1 MSNESNSNNK
11 PRSSRVIGIVLYQD
25 NENHLKEIEQLR
37 ADPRAVGI
45 YHDRDLTDEGEF
57 KKPHYHFLYKFDNP
71 STFGSLL
78 KIFPDHEEHLLYY
91 VNSFKGQARYLLHM
105 DNPEKAQYLQDD
117 LIGNARLIKKYLN
130 SDDKFADD
138 LIKITRFIESFPDYL
153 SLHDLLCFCYD
164 FDCIGAYVKLQHTF
178 IRQLDLHN
186 YKFENKEKK

>member
-1 MSNESNSNNK
+1 MSNENNTVNK
-11 PRSSRVIGIVLYQD
+11 PQLSRVIGIVLYQD

-37 ADPRAVGI
+37 VDPRAVGI
-45 YHDRDLTDEGEF
+45 YHDRDVTDEGEF

-78 KIFPDHEEHLLYY
+78 KIFPNHEEHLLYY

-117 LIGNARLIKKYLN
+117 LIGNVRLIKKYLN

-153 SLHDLLCFCYD
+153 SLHDLLIFCYD
-164 FDCIGAYVKLQHTF
+164 FDCVGAYVKLQHTF
-178 IRQLDLHN
+178 IRQVDIHN
-186 YKFENKEKK
+186 LKYFEKEKK